1 MAQLDGLQTIVDNRV
16 RTSVDVV
23 TNIVLSSLFV
33 SHSQQREH
41 LKADIPLFAC
51 KREADFKVCV
61 PQNHFL
67 SPPYSFIP
75 CYLDPQFFL
84 TFSPET
90 EKTERKKE
98 KNERNMLPGLEKS
111 SFPRSSV
118 IMLMEGRTG
127 KRKCFANVE
136 NFWPAFFLR
145 PVCQGE
151 KEIGGWMKYELMQL
165 QCL

>member
-1 MAQLDGLQTIVDNRV
+1 MDA
-16 RTSVDVV
+16 V
-23 TNIVLSSLFV
+23 TNIVFFSLFV
-33 SHSQQREH
+33 SHTQRREEPGVATPLH
-41 LKADIPLFAC
+41 LHA
-51 KREADFKVCV
+51 KREADFKVS
-61 PQNHFL
+61 FL
-67 SPPYSFIP
+67 KEHCISFHPHIPSPPVISTP
-75 CYLDPQFFL
+75 VLSLPLARRGRKQ
-84 TFSPET
+84 
-90 EKTERKKE
+90 TERK
-98 KNERNMLPGLEKS
+98 ERNMLPGLEKS

-136 NFWPAFFLR
+136 NFWPGFFLR